1 MPHLILNELV
11 VKNLTKKQKREL
23 TQLLESDGVFDDPFD
38 TILPVPEDVKV
49 TGEEKWCRVNW
60 GTEGLFGDFGCISF
74 EKDTWFGDHEDD
86 HTLIVTF
93 LTVLTPPM
101 GTVAELS
108 RRYPEALFDLRTID
122 YDDTDAEVQWFRVF
136 EGVAKLRN
144 FDSKEH
150 CNARSKLLRQ
160 ITPDLKNDMED

>member
-1 MPHLILNELV
+1 MSHLILNELV

-23 TQLLESDGVFDDPFD
+23 TQILESDGVFDDPFD

-49 TGEEKWCRVNW
+49 TGEEKWCRVHW
-60 GTEGLFGDFGCISF
+60 GIEGLFGDFGCISF

-93 LTVLTPPM
+93 LTVWTPPS
-101 GTVAELS
+101 GIVIELS

-136 EGVAKLRN
+136 EGVAKLPN
-144 FDSKEH
+144 FDSKER
-150 CNARSKLLRQ
+150 NNMRSKLLRQ
-160 ITPDLKNDMED
+160 ISSDLKNDIED

>member
-1 MPHLILNELV
+1 MSHLILNELV

-23 TQLLESDGVFDDPFD
+23 TQILESDGVFDDPFD

-49 TGEEKWCRVNW
+49 TGEEKWWRVNW

-93 LTVLTPPM
+93 LTVWTPPS
-101 GTVAELS
+101 GIVIELS

-136 EGVAKLRN
+136 EGVAELCN
-144 FDSKEH
+144 FDDKER
-150 CNARSKLLRQ
+150 NNMRRKLLRL
-160 ITPDLKNDMED
+160 ILPDSKNDTEV

>member
-1 MPHLILNELV
+1 MSHLILNELV
-11 VKNLTKKQKREL
+11 VKNLTKKQKRGL
-23 TQLLESDGVFDDPFD
+23 TQILESDGVFDDPFD

-74 EKDTWFGDHEDD
+74 EKDTWFGDQEDE

-93 LTVLTPPM
+93 LTVWTPPS
-101 GTVAELS
+101 GIVAELS